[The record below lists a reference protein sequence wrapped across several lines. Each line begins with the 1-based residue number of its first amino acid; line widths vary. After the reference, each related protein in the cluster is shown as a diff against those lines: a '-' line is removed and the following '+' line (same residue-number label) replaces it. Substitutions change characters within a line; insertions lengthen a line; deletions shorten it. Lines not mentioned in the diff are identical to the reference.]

1 MAKSRMVSLLEG
13 LTYQEGP
20 QPSALPGVNLM
31 RMSKYVKTPVVYE
44 PSIVIL
50 AQGRK
55 IGYVGER
62 VYTYDANNYLVLS
75 VPLPFECETFATPG
89 EPLLGLSISVTPG
102 MLGELLLE
110 MDAPS
115 PSVETISG
123 IYATPLT
130 EELTGAG
137 VRLLEALR
145 SQADSR
151 ILGPQIVREITY
163 RVLCGEQ
170 SGALRAVATRQGH
183 FAQIGKVLRRI
194 HENYAESFQIE
205 DMAREASM
213 SVTLFHQNFRAVTST
228 TPLQY
233 VKTIRLHKARL
244 LMAQQGVNAS
254 VAARSV
260 GYESASQFSREFKRF
275 FGDTPTEEAARVRA
289 YLA

>member
-1 MAKSRMVSLLEG
+1 MVSLLEA
-13 LTYQEGP
+13 LTYQQGM

-31 RMSKYVKTPVVYE
+31 RADTMCRQPVVYE
-44 PSIVIL
+44 PSIVII

-62 VYTYDANNYLVLS
+62 LYTYDANNYLVLS
-75 VPLPFECETFATPG
+75 VPLPFECETYAAPG
-89 EPLLGLSISVTPG
+89 EPLLGLSISVSLG

-110 MDAPS
+110 MDDRTPS
-115 PSVETISG
+115 TETISS

-130 EELTGAG
+130 EELTGAA

-145 SQADSR
+145 SPAESR

-194 HENYAESFQIE
+194 HENYAEAFQVE
-205 DMAREASM
+205 DLAREASM
-213 SVTLFHQNFRAVTST
+213 SVTTFHQHFRAVTST

-244 LMAQQGVNAS
+244 LMAQQGVSANS
-254 VAARSV
+254 AARSV

-275 FGDTPTEEAARVRA
+275 FGDTPSEEAARMRA
-289 YLA
+289 FLA